1 MTKFTV
7 GAQMYSVRTLLQTE
21 EDMKAAFAQLK
32 AMGYN
37 EVQMSGYNFQIPP
50 ERIAALLEKAGLH
63 CGATHVSFDWMEE
76 DVDRCIA
83 YHKALKCEYAGTGSM
98 PRHFVERG
106 EEGFV
111 DFAKRASKVAEKL
124 QDAGQHFLYH
134 NHAFE
139 LAH

>member
-50 ERIAALLEKAGLH
+50 EPLENGRVAPSAG
-63 CGATHVSFDWMEE
+63 WN
-76 DVDRCIA
+76 
-83 YHKALKCEYAGTGSM
+83 
-98 PRHFVERG
+98 
-106 EEGFV
+106 
-111 DFAKRASKVAEKL
+111 AS
-124 QDAGQHFLYH
+124 
-134 NHAFE
+134 
-139 LAH
+139 

>member
-50 ERIAALLEKAGLH
+50 ERIAALLEEAGVASAADLEQ
-63 CGATHVSFDWMEE
+63 AAANSPVAML
-76 DVDRCIA
+76 A
-83 YHKALKCEYAGTGSM
+83 M
-98 PRHFVERG
+98 PP
-106 EEGFV
+106 
-111 DFAKRASKVAEKL
+111 
-124 QDAGQHFLYH
+124 
-134 NHAFE
+134 
-139 LAH
+139 

>member
-50 ERIAALLEKAGLH
+50 ERIAALLEEAGR
-63 CGATHVSFDWMEE
+63 T
-76 DVDRCIA
+76 RR
-83 YHKALKCEYAGTGSM
+83 
-98 PRHFVERG
+98 PRTFPSIG
-106 EEGFV
+106 WKKMWT
-111 DFAKRASKVAEKL
+111 AASRTTRR
-124 QDAGQHFLYH
+124 
-134 NHAFE
+134 
-139 LAH
+139 

>member
-50 ERIAALLEKAGLH
+50 ERIAALLEEAGF
-63 CGATHVSFDWMEE
+63 S
-76 DVDRCIA
+76 
-83 YHKALKCEYAGTGSM
+83 
-98 PRHFVERG
+98 
-106 EEGFV
+106 
-111 DFAKRASKVAEKL
+111 VAEEHRAEGKGWVCL
-124 QDAGQHFLYH
+124 TARKEKQR
-134 NHAFE
+134 
-139 LAH
+139 